1 MKLKLFTTLIFMI
14 SILQITAQSSYS
26 LELNL
31 KTIPTKEITKNESGI
46 GFSFHQNL
54 DSKNKITN
62 SLSYKNS
69 SLNYNPENYYSED
82 YTDKYNRIENNFRFT
97 HQINNKIDWDF
108 ELKTVAAF
116 EKSLGFSDV
125 TMLGGT
131 GIKYAFNDKSNIHLG
146 VKRMTL
152 FGKAQVLPTIAF
164 YSKLNTNT
172 AIEIGFPNSSI
183 SYSNNERN
191 AFRLTNIF
199 DGEYYNIDQTKAI
212 NMNLNASKISFSQM
226 TTALEYERN
235 IDRNWFMS
243 FQGGYQFDKKYTL
256 TNNRGTTKFN
266 FDANDGYLFN
276 IGIKYKQ

>member
-1 MKLKLFTTLIFMI
+1 MI

-69 SLNYNPENYYSED
+69 SLNYNLENYYSED
-82 YTDKYNRIENNFRFT
+82 YTDKYNRIENNFGFT
-97 HQINNKIDWDF
+97 HQINNKINWDI
-108 ELKTVAAF
+108 ELKTVASF
-116 EKSLGFSDV
+116 EKSLGFSDI
-125 TMLGGT
+125 TILGGT
-131 GIKYAFNDKSNIHLG
+131 GIKYAFNNENNIHLG

-152 FGKAQVLPTIAF
+152 FGKPQVLPTIAF

-172 AIEIGFPNSSI
+172 AFEIGFPNSSI

-191 AFRLTNIF
+191 AFRLTNVF
-199 DGEYYNIDQTKAI
+199 DGEYYNLDQTKAI
-212 NMNLNASKISFSQM
+212 NMNLNASRISFSQM